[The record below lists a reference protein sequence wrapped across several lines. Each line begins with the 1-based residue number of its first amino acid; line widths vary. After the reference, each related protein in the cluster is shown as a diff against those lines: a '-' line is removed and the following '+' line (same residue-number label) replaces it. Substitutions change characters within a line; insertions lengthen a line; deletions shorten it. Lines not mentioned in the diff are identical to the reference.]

1 MSEGQVLESIIVAD
15 CGKAL
20 TRVSLVEI
28 VEGVC
33 RFVAQGTSPST
44 IEAPHDDL
52 GVGLRAALGALE
64 EATQRRF
71 IERNRLAM
79 PQEDTGD
86 GVDAFLATVAVAP
99 PLRVAMLTSGGGTIV
114 DALLTIARRS
124 PVTVLPTL
132 TVDPGAPGDETTRTT
147 VATLRRLRPDFLLIV
162 APGEVERSLPR
173 LLGLA
178 TEIVGSTPGG
188 DDGGGPAILVIA
200 DQRGQDAATAAFGRG
215 YEFGF
220 LPLNEGDPATIALTV
235 EAELLDLG
243 NRRAAATLPGFEA
256 LESMSATP
264 PLARARAIDLVNRF
278 MALQF
283 GCEVLTIDLD
293 EGFTC
298 CWARG
303 GEGRALSEPALDL
316 ALGAANLLTAL
327 PLGDVLRWLPFSLS
341 ESALR
346 EWILNRAVR
355 PFTIPTSRKD
365 RLIESAIVRE
375 LLHIGAAE
383 LGGNGSTARG
393 ASALAP
399 DLIVVGSFFAR
410 WPDPLDVFMALID
423 GLNPQPAT
431 GVVQVALDREALIPL
446 IGTLGALEPD
456 RAAELFEHDGLF
468 DLGACVIVQ
477 CPVGEEVRGE
487 LVYQGGQTRKF
498 TVAGGSLLRLPLQ
511 GGERAAA
518 LNFSAG
524 GKVTIGR
531 NGLGRGASF
540 EGDLAPHGGSV
551 GLVIDARERPI
562 ALPRNEQ
569 ERIERL
575 AGWSAALRS

>member
-1 MSEGQVLESIIVAD
+1 MSDGHVLESIIVAD

-44 IEAPHDDL
+44 IEAPHDDI
-52 GVGLRAALGALE
+52 GAGLRAALTALE
-64 EATQRRF
+64 ESTMRRF
-71 IERNRLAM
+71 VERNRLAM

-99 PLRVAMLTSGGGTIV
+99 PLRVAMLTSGGGTMV

-132 TVDPGAPGDETTRTT
+132 TVDPGGHSDDTTRAT
-147 VATLRRLRPDFLLIV
+147 VITLKRLRPDLLLIV
-162 APGEVERSLPR
+162 APGDVERALPR

-178 TEIVGSTPGG
+178 SEVVGSTVVG
-188 DDGGGPAILVIA
+188 DAANPAILVIA
-200 DQRGQDAATAAFGRG
+200 DQRGQDSATAAFGRG

-220 LPLNEGDPATIALTV
+220 LPINDSDPATIALTV

-243 NRRAAATLPGFEA
+243 NRRASATLPGFDSVEA
-256 LESMSATP
+256 LSAAP

-283 GCEVLTIDLD
+283 DCEVLTVDLD

-327 PLGDVLRWLPFSLS
+327 PLGEVLRWLPFSMS
-341 ESALR
+341 EAGLR
-346 EWILNRAVR
+346 EWILNRAIR
-355 PFTIPTSRKD
+355 PFTVPVSRKD
-365 RLIESAIVRE
+365 RVIEAAIVRE
-375 LLHIGAAE
+375 LLRIGAAE
-383 LGGNGSTARG
+383 LGGTGKNTLS
-393 ASALAP
+393 P
-399 DLIVVGSFFAR
+399 DLLVAGSFFAR
-410 WPDPLDVFMALID
+410 WPDPYDAFMALID
-423 GLNPQPAT
+423 GLNPQPAS
-431 GVVQVALDREALIPL
+431 GVVQVAIDREALLPL

-468 DLGACVIVQ
+468 DLGACVVAS
-477 CPVGEEVRGE
+477 CPPGEEVRGE
-487 LVYQGGQTRKF
+487 LTYQNGQTRKF
-498 TVAGGSLLRLPLQ
+498 TVAGGSLLRLHLP
-511 GGERAAA
+511 GGERAASLTFA
-518 LNFSAG
+518 AG
-524 GKVTIGR
+524 GRTSIGR
-531 NGLGRGASF
+531 NGPGKGASF
-540 EGDLAPHGGSV
+540 VGDLAPHGGQV
-551 GLVIDARERPI
+551 GLVIDARERPVT
-562 ALPRNEQ
+562 LPRNEQ

>member
-20 TRVSLVEI
+20 TRASLVEI

-44 IEAPHDDL
+44 IEAPYDDV
-52 GVGLRAALGALE
+52 GAGLRSAIGALE
-64 EATQRRF
+64 EATMRRF
-71 IERNRLAM
+71 VDRNRLTM

-86 GVDAFLATVAVAP
+86 GVDAFLATVSVAP
-99 PLRVAMLTSGGGTIV
+99 PLRVAMLTSGGGTMV
-114 DALLTIARRS
+114 DALLTIARRA

-132 TVDPGAPGDETTRTT
+132 TVDPGASLDDATRTT
-147 VATLRRLRPDFLLIV
+147 VATLKRLRPDLLLIV
-162 APGEVERSLPR
+162 APTDSERALPR

-178 TEIVGSTPGG
+178 SEIVGATAGNE
-188 DDGGGPAILVIA
+188 DGTGPAILAIA

-220 LPLNEGDPATIALTV
+220 LPINNSDPATIALTV

-243 NRRAAATLPGFEA
+243 NRRAAATLTGFEA
-256 LESMSATP
+256 VEGMSVAP

-283 GCEVLTIDLD
+283 GCEVLTVDLD

-327 PLGDVLRWLPFSLS
+327 PLGEVLRWLPFSMS
-341 ESALR
+341 EAGLR
-346 EWILNRAVR
+346 EWVLNRAVR
-355 PFTIPTSRKD
+355 PFSVPISRKD
-365 RLIESAIVRE
+365 RLIEAALVRE
-375 LLHIGAAE
+375 LLQIGGAE
-383 LGGNGSTARG
+383 IGGAGKN
-393 ASALAP
+393 ALTP
-399 DLIVVGSFFAR
+399 DLLVAGSFFAR
-410 WPDPLDVFMALID
+410 WPDPFDTFMALIE

-431 GVVQVALDREALIPL
+431 GVVQVAIDREALLPL
-446 IGTLGALEPD
+446 IGTLGAIEPD

-468 DLGACVIVQ
+468 DLGACVVAG
-477 CPVGEEVRGE
+477 CPVGEEVKGE
-487 LVYQGGQTRKF
+487 LTYQDGSSRKF
-498 TVAGGSLLRLPLQ
+498 AVAGGSLLRLPLA
-511 GGERAAA
+511 GGERAASLVFA
-518 LNFSAG
+518 SG
-524 GKVTIGR
+524 GRIAIGR

-540 EGDLAPHGGSV
+540 EGDLAPHGGPV

-575 AGWSAALRS
+575 AAWSAALRS

>member
-44 IEAPHDDL
+44 IEAPHDDV
-52 GVGLRAALGALE
+52 GAGLRSALTALE
-64 EATQRRF
+64 GATMRRF
-71 IERNRLAM
+71 VDRNRLTM

-99 PLRVAMLTSGGGTIV
+99 PLRIAMLTSGGGTLV

-132 TVDPGAPGDETTRTT
+132 TVDPGGPSDDTTRAT
-147 VATLRRLRPDFLLIV
+147 VATLKRLRPDLLLIV
-162 APGEVERSLPR
+162 APGEVERALPR

-178 TEIVGSTPGG
+178 SEVVANSMG
-188 DDGGGPAILVIA
+188 DDAANPAILVIA
-200 DQRGQDAATAAFGRG
+200 DQRGQDSATAAFGRG

-220 LPLNEGDPATIALTV
+220 LPINDSDPATIALTV
-235 EAELLDLG
+235 EAELLDLS
-243 NRRAAATLPGFEA
+243 NRRAAANLPGFEA
-256 LESMSATP
+256 VEGLSATP

-283 GCEVLTIDLD
+283 DCEVLTVDLD

-327 PLGDVLRWLPFSLS
+327 PLAEVLRWLPFSMS
-341 ESALR
+341 EAGLR

-355 PFTIPTSRKD
+355 PFTVPVSRKD
-365 RLIESAIVRE
+365 RVIEVAIVRE
-375 LLHIGAAE
+375 LLRIGAAE
-383 LGGNGSTARG
+383 LGGSGK
-393 ASALAP
+393 SALSP
-399 DLIVVGSFFAR
+399 DLVVAGSFFAR
-410 WPDPLDVFMALID
+410 WPDPFDVFMALID
-423 GLNPQPAT
+423 GLNPQPAS
-431 GVVQVALDREALIPL
+431 GVVQVAIDREALLPL

-456 RAAELFEHDGLF
+456 RAAELFEHDGLL
-468 DLGACVIVQ
+468 DLGACVMAS
-477 CPVGEEVRGE
+477 CPPGEEVRGE
-487 LVYQGGQTRKF
+487 ITYQDGQTRKF
-498 TVAGGSLLRLPLQ
+498 AVAGGSLLRLPLA
-511 GGERAAA
+511 GGERAAS
-518 LNFSAG
+518 LMISAG
-524 GKVTIGR
+524 GRVAVGR
-531 NGLGRGASF
+531 NGQGRGATFS
-540 EGDLAPHGGSV
+540 GDLAPHGGLV

>member
-1 MSEGQVLESIIVAD
+1 MSEGRVLESFIVAD

-20 TRVSLVEI
+20 TRASLVEI
-28 VEGVC
+28 VDGAC

-44 IEAPHDDL
+44 VEAPYDDV
-52 GVGLRAALGALE
+52 GTGLRAAIVALE
-64 EATQRRF
+64 AATTRRF
-71 IERNRLAM
+71 VERSRLAM

-99 PLRVAMLTSGGGTIV
+99 PLRVALLASGGGAMV

-132 TVDPGAPGDETTRTT
+132 TVDPAASLDEATRTT
-147 VATLRRLRPDFLLIV
+147 IATLKRLRPDLLLLV
-162 APGEVERSLPR
+162 APTGAEHGLPR

-178 TEIVGSTPGG
+178 SEIVGAAAGG
-188 DDGGGPAILVIA
+188 EDHVVPAILVIA
-200 DQRGQDAATAAFGRG
+200 DERGQDAATAAFGRG

-220 LPLNEGDPATIALTV
+220 LPTNNSDPATIALTV

-243 NRRAAATLPGFEA
+243 NRRAIATLPGFDAVEA
-256 LESMSATP
+256 MSAAP
-264 PLARARAIDLVNRF
+264 PLARARSIDLVNRF

-283 GCEVLTIDLD
+283 DCEVLTVDLD
-293 EGFTC
+293 DGFTC

-327 PLGDVLRWLPFSLS
+327 PLGEALRWLPFSMS
-341 ESALR
+341 EADLR
-346 EWILNRAVR
+346 EWVLNRAVR

-365 RLIESAIVRE
+365 RLIEAALVRE
-375 LLHIGAAE
+375 LLRIGAAE
-383 LGGNGSTARG
+383 LAGVGK
-393 ASALAP
+393 SALLP
-399 DLIVVGSFFAR
+399 DLIVAGSFFAR
-410 WPDPLDVFMALID
+410 WPDPLDAFMALID
-423 GLNPQPAT
+423 GLNPQSAT
-431 GVVQVALDREALIPL
+431 GVVQVAIDREALLPL
-446 IGTLGALEPD
+446 IGTLGAVEPD
-456 RAAELFEHDGLF
+456 RAAELFEHDGLADF
-468 DLGACVIVQ
+468 GACVIAS

-487 LVYQGGQTRKF
+487 LTYQDGSVRKF
-498 TVAGGSLLRLPLQ
+498 AVAGGSLLHLPLEA
-511 GGERAAA
+511 GERAAS
-518 LNFSAG
+518 LVLSTG
-524 GKVTIGR
+524 GRASIGT
-531 NGLGRGASF
+531 NGPGQGATF
-540 EGDLAPHGGSV
+540 TGDLAPHGGAV

-575 AGWSAALRS
+575 AAWSAALRS

>member
-20 TRVSLVEI
+20 TRVTLVEL

-44 IEAPHDDL
+44 AEAPHDDL

-64 EATQRRF
+64 GATQRRF

-86 GVDAFLATVAVAP
+86 GVDAFLATVAIAP

-132 TVDPGAPGDETTRTT
+132 TVDPTSHSDETTRST

-162 APGEVERSLPR
+162 APGEIERSLPR

-215 YEFGF
+215 YECGC
-220 LPLNEGDPATIALTV
+220 LSLNESDPATIALTV

-256 LESMSATP
+256 IESMSAIP

-365 RLIESAIVRE
+365 RLIEAAIVRE

-383 LGGNGSTARG
+383 LGGNGSG
-393 ASALAP
+393 AGGLSL
-399 DLIVVGSFFAR
+399 DLIVIGSFFAR
-410 WPDPLDVFMALID
+410 WPDPLDAFMAVIE

-431 GVVQVALDREALIPL
+431 GVVQLALDREALIPL

-518 LNFSAG
+518 LNFSPG

-531 NGLGRGASF
+531 NGLGRGAAF
-540 EGDLAPHGGSV
+540 EGDLAPHGGLV
-551 GLVIDARERPI
+551 GLVIDARARPI

-569 ERIERL
+569 ERLERL

>member
-1 MSEGQVLESIIVAD
+1 MSEGQALESIIVAD

-20 TRVSLVEI
+20 TRVSLVEM

-44 IEAPHDDL
+44 AEAPHDDV
-52 GVGLRAALGALE
+52 GAGLRAALGALE
-64 EATQRRF
+64 EATMRRF

-99 PLRVAMLTSGGGTIV
+99 PLRVAMLTSGGGTMV

-132 TVDPGAPGDETTRTT
+132 TAEPGGPSGDTTRVT
-147 VATLRRLRPDFLLIV
+147 VATLKRLRPDLLLIV
-162 APGEVERSLPR
+162 APTDVERALPR

-178 TEIVGSTPGG
+178 SEIVGPTIVGE
-188 DDGGGPAILVIA
+188 DGPSPAILVIA
-200 DQRGQDAATAAFGRG
+200 DQRGQDAAAAAFGRG

-220 LPLNEGDPATIALTV
+220 LPINDSDPATIALTV

-243 NRRAAATLPGFEA
+243 NRRASATLPGFEA
-256 LESMSATP
+256 VESLSAAP

-278 MALQF
+278 MAIQF
-283 GCEVLTIDLD
+283 DCEVLTVDLD

-327 PLGDVLRWLPFSLS
+327 PLGEVLRWLPFSMS
-341 ESALR
+341 EAGLR

-355 PFTIPTSRKD
+355 PFTIPVSRKD
-365 RLIESAIVRE
+365 RLIEVAIVRE
-375 LLHIGAAE
+375 LLRIGASE
-383 LGGNGSTARG
+383 LGGTGK
-393 ASALAP
+393 SALSP
-399 DLIVVGSFFAR
+399 DLLVAGSFFAR

-423 GLNPQPAT
+423 GLNPQPAS
-431 GVVQVALDREALIPL
+431 GVVQVAIDREALLPL

-456 RAAELFEHDGLF
+456 RAAELFEHDGLV
-468 DLGACVIVQ
+468 DLGACVVVS
-477 CPVGEEVRGE
+477 CPAGEEVKGE
-487 LVYQGGQTRKF
+487 LVYQDGQTRKF
-498 TVAGGSLLRLPLQ
+498 AVTGGSLLHLPLA
-511 GGERAAA
+511 GGERAAS
-518 LNFSAG
+518 LQFSAG
-524 GKVTIGR
+524 GRASIGR
-531 NGLGRGASF
+531 NGQGRGASF
-540 EGDLAPHGGSV
+540 AGDLAPHGGLV

-575 AGWSAALRS
+575 AGWSAALHS